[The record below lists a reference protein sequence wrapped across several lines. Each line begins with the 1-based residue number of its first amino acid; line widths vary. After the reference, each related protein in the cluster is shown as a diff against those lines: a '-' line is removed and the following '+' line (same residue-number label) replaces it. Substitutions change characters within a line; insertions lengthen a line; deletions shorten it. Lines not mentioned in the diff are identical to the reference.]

1 MKTRRLA
8 VMTLSLALAAAVLLA
23 PGAGAAAKATPGG
36 DLYLLQAKGGV
47 IGGSKLVLHG
57 VQPSVASF
65 SDRPRRSAGS
75 IEAPRLAARWGKI
88 FGGVAPN
95 AALEVQGAPKD
106 ADVALIELRSPRYD
120 RADHTLTFSVHRLKH
135 VGDPAL
141 KELDRRADGD
151 AVKKFGAA
159 SLFIDN
165 GGEPEV
171 GVTVRAYTV
180 GNGPVSVLFSGGIQ
194 YLGGVTGIN
203 TPVLQGKA
211 ATGEVDFTS
220 KSLIF
225 DATDEGNGM
234 SADVYVEVASTGGH
248 LTGEASL
255 VNGGSIELVIGEGAP
270 IKLSNGP
277 FDIPVS

>member
-1 MKTRRLA
+1 MKARSFAAT
-8 VMTLSLALAAAVLLA
+8 VISTALAAAVLLA
-23 PGAGAAAKATPGG
+23 PGAGAAARVTPGG
-36 DLYLLQAKGGV
+36 DLYLLQAE
-47 IGGSKLVLHG
+47 GGSISGSRLVLHG

-75 IEAPRLAARWGKI
+75 IDAPRLAARWGRI

-95 AALEVQGAPKD
+95 AALEVQGAPED

-120 RADHTLTFSVHRLKH
+120 RTDHTLTFSVHRLQH

-141 KELDRRADGD
+141 KELDRRADGN
-151 AVKKFGAA
+151 AVKKFGPV

-171 GVTVRAYTV
+171 GVTVRAYAV
-180 GNGPVSVLFSGGIQ
+180 GNGPISVLFSGGIQ
-194 YLGGVTGIN
+194 YLAGVSQIK
-203 TPVLQGKA
+203 TPVLQGQV
-211 ATGEVDFTS
+211 ATGEVDFTP
-220 KSLIF
+220 KSVIF
-225 DATDEGNGM
+225 DATEEGNGM
-234 SADVYVEVASTGGH
+234 SADVHVEVGAAGGH

-255 VNGGSIELVIGEGAP
+255 ANGGTIELVIGEGAP

-277 FDIPVS
+277 FDIPVG